1 MINKWYK
8 VYFVL
13 IAVFLLVMGGLTVFL
28 PQKEFSENENR
39 YLNQF
44 PEFAWDSLWKGEYQ
58 EKLQE
63 AVSDQTIRRDIFT
76 AIATFSERALGYRD
90 IGGVYLGKDGY
101 YISKKTE
108 QDIDKFRYLENLRYV
123 EYLSEQREEG
133 TVLMLIPSAG
143 TVLRDQLPAWAPFYR
158 AESMYQAAEMICTG
172 TQVLDIREELR
183 QQNLQ
188 TPVFFRTDHHW
199 TLPGAYIG
207 YSAFCEQQDLQKH
220 SYGFFQPEK
229 VTDSFYGTLYSRVL
243 DQTVRPDSLYAAGNL
258 PEIQKVTFDGTVQKG
273 IYCKD
278 KLEEKDKYGY
288 FFGGNY
294 GEVTIR
300 MNSDTGRKLLV
311 IKDSFANSMV
321 PFLLENYDEVT
332 MIDLRYYRQS
342 VRKLLEQKAD
352 DEVLIVYEMS
362 NFAEDANLYK
372 LSR

>member
-1 MINKWYK
+1 MINKWYRI
-8 VYFVL
+8 YFGL
-13 IAVFLLVMGGLTVFL
+13 IAGFLLMMGGLTVLL

-44 PEFAWDSLWKGEYQ
+44 PEFSWDSLWKGEYQ
-58 EKLQE
+58 GKLQE
-63 AVSDQTIRRDIFT
+63 AVSDQTIQRDVFT
-76 AIATFSERALGYRD
+76 AMATFSERVMGYRD

-108 QDIDKFRYLENLRYV
+108 QDINQFRYLENLRYV
-123 EYLSEQREEG
+123 EYLSGQREEEA
-133 TVLMLIPSAG
+133 VLMLIPSAG
-143 TVLRDQLPAWAPFYR
+143 TVLRDQLPVWAPFYR
-158 AESMYQAAEMICTG
+158 ADAMYKAAKTICTG

-207 YSAFCEQQDLQKH
+207 YSTFCEQQDLQKH

-243 DQTVRPDSLYAAGNL
+243 DQTVRPDSLYAAGRL
-258 PEIQKVTFDGTVQKG
+258 PEIQEVVCDGNVQKG
-273 IYCKD
+273 IYCKS
-278 KLEEKDKYGY
+278 KLKEKDKYGY

-300 MNSDTGRKLLV
+300 MNSDMGRELLV

-321 PFLLENYDEVT
+321 PFLLEDYDEVT

-342 VRKLLEQKAD
+342 VRALLEQKNKA
-352 DEVLIVYEMS
+352 EILIVYEMS
-362 NFAEDANLYK
+362 NFAEDSNLYK
-372 LSR
+372 LSK